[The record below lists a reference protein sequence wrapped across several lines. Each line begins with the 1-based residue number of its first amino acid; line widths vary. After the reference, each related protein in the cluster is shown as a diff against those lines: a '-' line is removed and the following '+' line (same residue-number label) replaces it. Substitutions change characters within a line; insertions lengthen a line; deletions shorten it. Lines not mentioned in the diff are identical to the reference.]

1 MAVTENAKN
10 QTVAKDAAALPKKV
24 AFLGM
29 GIMGA
34 AMAAN
39 LAPHASLS
47 VWNRSTG
54 RPGLALAEAA
64 GATVCAH
71 LKDCLAE
78 ARVIFACLGDEHDVE
93 TVLTGPGGVSELAG
107 QGAMVVDFSTIG
119 PKAARHIN
127 EKLAAAGLKF
137 LDAPVTGGDVGA
149 REGTLTIMVGG
160 ERSVF
165 EEVTPYLAPLGKT
178 IKYCGKSGSGQALKL
193 ANQTLCAVNL
203 IGVCEAMKMAQ
214 ELGLDHKL
222 VVEVL
227 EGGAGGSWS
236 LSNLGRRIVKDDYTP
251 GFGMQHMLKDLR
263 LAFENLSSHGAYP
276 GTELALSMFQQS
288 LAAAAEEAGLSES
301 DPDKVAVE
309 LNLGTQAMIKAYQ
322 QQGETDR
329 IALEWQLDGE
339 IPDSFQ

>member
-1 MAVTENAKN
+1 MTETSKASPSAK
-10 QTVAKDAAALPKKV
+10 ALPKKV

-39 LAPHASLS
+39 LARVATVS

-54 RPGLALAEAA
+54 RPGLAIAEQA
-64 GATVCAH
+64 GATVCQH
-71 LKDCLAE
+71 LKDCLDGAE
-78 ARVIFACLGDEHDVE
+78 IVFTCLGDECDVDL
-93 TVLTGPGGVSELAG
+93 VLTGPAGVGELAES
-107 QGAMVVDFSTIG
+107 GAVVVDFSTIG
-119 PKAARHIN
+119 PKAARLVG
-127 EKLAAAGLKF
+127 EKLKAAGMSF
-137 LDAPVTGGDVGA
+137 LDAPVTGGDIGA

-160 ERSVF
+160 EKEAF
-165 EEVTPYLAPLGKT
+165 EAMAPYLEPLGKT
-178 IKYCGKSGSGQALKL
+178 IKYCGQSGSGQALKL

-236 LSNLGRRIVKDDYTP
+236 LSNLGRRIVKDDFAP

-263 LAFENLSSHGAYP
+263 LSFENLSGQGAYP
-276 GTELALSMFQQS
+276 GTELALSLFQQA
-288 LAAAAEEAGLSES
+288 LAAAADEAALT
-301 DPDKVAVE
+301 DVE
-309 LNLGTQAMIKAYQ
+309 PQQIATQLNLGTQAMIKAYQ

-339 IPDSFQ
+339 